1 MAEENDSGQDKTEEP
16 STRRIEEF
24 RRKGDV
30 ASSRELT
37 NVLVLSASIATLMLS
52 LTYIYEQFSGFMTWL
67 YALDHSVAFT
77 EKSLATI
84 TRKTISTALKCAAP
98 VCIVALT
105 SGIIA
110 NVAQV
115 GFLFAPEVLEFKPE
129 RIDPIKGIQ
138 KLFSMRSIVEA
149 LKGLFKFVFILAI
162 VYFFVKDDLD
172 SYKGYFHVELI
183 EGFMHSRWMIFKLS
197 MAIIVGLMIIA
208 AADFTYQK
216 LSYRKKLM
224 MTKEEAK
231 KESKEQD
238 GNPEIKQRIRSLQR
252 EAAQR
257 RMMQEVPEA
266 DVIVTNPTHIS
277 IAIKYDKDTMISPEV
292 IAKGA
297 DHVALKIREIAKEND
312 IPIVENVPLARSMYK
327 TVELGSAVPRNL
339 YKAVAEVLAFVYR
352 LKRKKK
358 ALG

>member
-1 MAEENDSGQDKTEEP
+1 MAEDSESFQDKTEEP
-16 STRRIEEF
+16 STRRIEDF
-24 RRKGDV
+24 RRKGEV

-52 LTYIYEQFSGFMTWL
+52 LTFIYEEFSEFISWL
-67 YALDHSVAFT
+67 YGLDFAMAYT
-77 EKSLATI
+77 DKSLATI
-84 TRKTISTALKCAAP
+84 TRKTISTALTCAAP
-98 VCIVALT
+98 VCLVALST
-105 SGIIA
+105 GIIA

-129 RIDPIKGIQ
+129 RIDPINGMK
-138 KLFSMRSIVEA
+138 KLFSIKSLVEA
-149 LKGLFKFVFILAI
+149 LKAVLKFVFILAI
-162 VYFFVKDDLD
+162 VYFSVKDDLHV
-172 SYKGYFHVELI
+172 YKGYFHVELI

-197 MAIIVGLMIIA
+197 MAIITGLALIA
-208 AADFTYQK
+208 AGDFAYQK

-238 GNPEIKQRIRSLQR
+238 GNPEIKQRIRTLQR
-252 EAAQR
+252 EAAQK
-257 RMMQEVPEA
+257 RMMQDVPTA
-266 DVIVTNPTHIS
+266 DVIVTNPTHLS
-277 IAIKYDKDTMISPEV
+277 IAIKYDKETMISPEV

-297 DHVALKIREIAKEND
+297 DHVALKIREIAKEHD

-327 TVELGSAVPRNL
+327 TVELGGAVPRNL

>member
-1 MAEENDSGQDKTEEP
+1 MAEEADSGQDKTEEP
-16 STRRIEEF
+16 SARRIEDA
-24 RRKGDV
+24 RRKGEV

-37 NVLVLSASIATLMLS
+37 NVLVLTASIASLMLS
-52 LTYIYEQFSGFMTWL
+52 LTFIYEEFSEFISWL
-67 YALDHSVAFT
+67 YSLNHSVAYT

-84 TRKTISTALKCAAP
+84 TRKTISTAFACAAP
-98 VCIVALT
+98 VCIVALCT
-105 SGIIA
+105 AVIA

-115 GFLFAPEVLEFKPE
+115 GFLFAPEVLELKPE
-129 RIDPIKGIQ
+129 RIDPIKGLQ
-138 KLFSMRSIVEA
+138 KLFSMRSLVEA
-149 LKGLFKFVFILAI
+149 LKAVFKFVFILAI
-162 VYFFVKDDLD
+162 VYFFVKDDLN
-172 SYKGYFHVELI
+172 SYQGYFHVELI

-197 MAIIVGLMIIA
+197 MAIIIGLFIIA
-208 AADFTYQK
+208 VFDFAYQK
-216 LSYRKKLM
+216 LSYRKKMM

-238 GNPEIKQRIRSLQR
+238 GNPEIKQRIRTLQR
-252 EAAQR
+252 EAAQK
-257 RMMQEVPEA
+257 RMMQEVPTA

-277 IAIKYDKDTMISPEV
+277 IAIKYDKETMISPEV

-297 DHVALKIREIAKEND
+297 DMVALRIREIAKEND

-327 TVELGSAVPRNL
+327 TVELGNAIPRNL

>member
-24 RRKGDV
+24 RRKGEV

-52 LTYIYEQFSGFMTWL
+52 LTFIYEQFSEFMTWL
-67 YALDHSVAFT
+67 YALDHSVAYT
-77 EKSLATI
+77 EKSLNTI
-84 TRKTISTALKCAAP
+84 TRKTIATALKCAAP
-98 VCIVALT
+98 VCLVAVT
-105 SGIIA
+105 TGIIA

-115 GFLFAPEVLEFKPE
+115 GFLFSTEVLEFKPE
-129 RIDPIKGIQ
+129 RIDPIKGAQ
-138 KLFSMRSIVEA
+138 KLFSMKSLIEA
-149 LKGLFKFVFILAI
+149 LKGILKFVFIMAI
-162 VYFFVKDDLD
+162 VYFSIKDDLH

-197 MAIIVGLMIIA
+197 MSIIVGLTIIA
-208 AADFTYQK
+208 AGDFTYQK

-238 GNPEIKQRIRSLQR
+238 GNPEIKQRIRTLQR
-252 EAAQR
+252 EAAQK
-257 RMMQEVPEA
+257 RMMQDVPTA

-297 DHVALKIREIAKEND
+297 DNIALKIREIAKEND

-327 TVELGSAVPRNL
+327 TVELGGVIPRNL
-339 YKAVAEVLAFVYR
+339 YRAVAEVLAFVYR